1 MDRRGWPFR
10 GSVVARH
17 VAPLLGTTA
26 RADTIASAPMPDE
39 TTMSRPLSARVA
51 RLLPGIALIAQ
62 YRRAWLARD
71 LYAGI
76 ALSAVLVP
84 VGMSYAEAAGLPAV
98 TGLYASIAALLAYAL
113 FGPSRILVL
122 GPDSALAALI
132 AGAIAPL
139 AGHDPQRAVTLA
151 GALALSSGAICI
163 LLGALRLGF
172 VTDLLSRPI
181 QYGYLN
187 GIAIALAIGRVPE
200 LFGMSVYGTDV
211 FSSIPQILQALAG
224 HRFSAH
230 AALLG
235 VSVLAG
241 IALMKRTVPRWPGVL
256 IAVVAATALAQLLP
270 LQGIATVGALPA
282 GAPAPHL
289 PRVSLADLTALAS
302 GAVAVALVSFAD
314 ISMLS
319 RALSTRAGDTPDRNQ
334 ELVALGTANL
344 LAGAMQGC
352 AVSSSASRTP
362 VAIAAGA
369 QSQLTNLVA
378 AACIALLLVAAPML
392 LTLVPRAALAA
403 VVMYAAFGIAEV
415 RSVVRL
421 YRMRRSECLISVL
434 CFAGVVGIGVVP
446 GILLASAL
454 SLLSFV
460 WRAWHPYDAVLGRL
474 AGVRGYHDIA
484 RHPDAVQTPGLVLF
498 RWDAPLFYANVEIFC
513 EHLHA
518 ALAQAARP
526 VVRVVV
532 AAEPVTDIDVSAA
545 DRLVALRNELA
556 ERGIAL
562 NFAEM
567 KGPVKDRL
575 RAYGLFDAFGP
586 ASFFPTVTDAVA
598 HHVQRK
604 SPPGRP
610 VGRPMPQEAARHAR
624 DRADR

>member
-1 MDRRGWPFR
+1 MNRPFSGR
-10 GSVVARH
+10 IVR
-17 VAPLLGTTA
+17 
-26 RADTIASAPMPDE
+26 M
-39 TTMSRPLSARVA
+39 
-51 RLLPGIALIAQ
+51 LPGVALLSN
-62 YRRAWLARD
+62 YRRAWLSRD

-84 VGMSYAEAAGLPAV
+84 VGMSYAQAAGLPAI

-113 FGPSRILVL
+113 LGPSRILVL

-139 AGHDPQRAVTLA
+139 AAHDPQRAIALS
-151 GALALSSGAICI
+151 GALALSAGAICI
-163 LLGALRLGF
+163 LLGALGLGF

-187 GIAIALAIGRVPE
+187 GIAIALVVGRLPE
-200 LFGMSVYGTDV
+200 LFGMPVSGSDV
-211 FSSIPQILQALAG
+211 FSSLTRIVHAFVDG
-224 HRFSAH
+224 RFSI
-230 AALLG
+230 AAGLLG
-235 VSVLAG
+235 VAVLAA
-241 IALMKRTVPRWPGVL
+241 IFLIKRVTPRWPAIL
-256 IAVVAATALAQLLP
+256 IAVLAATLVARLSP
-270 LQGIATVGALPA
+270 LHGVATVGALP
-282 GAPAPHL
+282 GGLPAPHL
-289 PRVSLADLTALAS
+289 PAVSLADVGALAS

-319 RALSTRAGDTPDRNQ
+319 RALSARAGDAPDRNQ
-334 ELVALGTANL
+334 ELIALGAANL
-344 LAGAMQGC
+344 LAGVTQGC

-369 QSQLTNLVA
+369 QSQITNVVA
-378 AACIALLLVAAPML
+378 AACIVILLIAAPML
-392 LTLVPRAALAA
+392 LTFVPRTALAA
-403 VVMYAAFGIAEV
+403 VVIYAAFGIADV

-421 YRMRRSECLISVL
+421 YRMRRGECLISML
-434 CFAGVVGIGVVP
+434 CFAGVIALGVVP

-474 AGVRGYHDIA
+474 TGVRGYHDIA
-484 RHPDAVQTPGLVLF
+484 RHPDAVQTHGLVLF

-513 EHLHA
+513 EHLDA
-518 ALAQAARP
+518 AIAQAAGP
-526 VVRVVV
+526 VTRIVV

-545 DRLVALRNELA
+545 DRLVALHKELE
-556 ERGIAL
+556 ERGIEM

-575 RAYGLFDAFGP
+575 RAYGLFDVFGA

-598 HHVQRK
+598 RHVR
-604 SPPGRP
+604 PPD
-610 VGRPMPQEAARHAR
+610 RHAR
-624 DRADR
+624 GCKRKRAQRRRVSRKTR

>member
-1 MDRRGWPFR
+1 MN
-10 GSVVARH
+10 
-17 VAPLLGTTA
+17 
-26 RADTIASAPMPDE
+26 
-39 TTMSRPLSARVA
+39 RPLSGRVA
-51 RLLPGIALIAQ
+51 RMLPGIALLAN
-62 YRRAWLARD
+62 YRRAWLSHD
-71 LYAGI
+71 LYAGM

-98 TGLYASIAALLAYAL
+98 TGLYASIAALLAYAV

-139 AGHDPQRAVTLA
+139 ADHDPQRAIALS
-151 GALALSSGAICI
+151 GALALSAGTICI

-187 GIAIALAIGRVPE
+187 GIAIALAVGRLPE
-200 LFGMSVYGTDV
+200 LLGMSVPGNDV
-211 FSSIPQILQALAG
+211 FSGLSHIVRALFEQ
-224 HRFSAH
+224 RFSPDAC
-230 AALLG
+230 LLG
-235 VSVLAG
+235 VGVLAA
-241 IALMKRTVPRWPGVL
+241 IAAMKRMMPRWPGVL
-256 IAVVAATALAQLLP
+256 IAVLAATLAARVAP
-270 LQGIATVGALPA
+270 LHGVVTVGALPA

-289 PRVSLADLTALAS
+289 PVVSLADLTALAS

-319 RALSTRAGDTPDRNQ
+319 RALSARAGDTPDRNQ
-334 ELVALGTANL
+334 ELVALGAANL
-344 LAGAMQGC
+344 LAGVMQGC

-369 QSQLTNLVA
+369 QSQVTNLVA
-378 AACIALLLVAAPML
+378 AGCIALLLIAAPAL

-403 VVMYAAFGIAEV
+403 VVIYAAFGIADV

-421 YRMRRSECLISVL
+421 YRMRRGECLISVL
-434 CFAGVVGIGVVP
+434 CFAGVIGMGVVP
-446 GILLASAL
+446 GVLLASAL

-518 ALAQAARP
+518 ALTRAAGP
-526 VVRVVV
+526 VDRIVV

-545 DRLVALRNELA
+545 DRLVALREELG
-556 ERGIAL
+556 EQGIAL
-562 NFAEM
+562 DFAEM

-575 RAYGLFDAFGP
+575 RAYGLFDVFGS
-586 ASFFPTVTDAVA
+586 ASFFPTVADAVA
-598 HHVQRK
+598 HHVQRHDK
-604 SPPGRP
+604 
-610 VGRPMPQEAARHAR
+610 HAR
-624 DRADR
+624 AGEHVVRPSSSGPAEDRADG

>member
-1 MDRRGWPFR
+1 MN
-10 GSVVARH
+10 
-17 VAPLLGTTA
+17 
-26 RADTIASAPMPDE
+26 
-39 TTMSRPLSARVA
+39 RPLSARVA
-51 RLLPGIALIAQ
+51 HLFPGVALLAN
-62 YRRAWLARD
+62 YRGAWLPRD

-84 VGMSYAEAAGLPAV
+84 VGMSYAEAAGLPAI
-98 TGLYASIAALLAYAL
+98 TGLHASIAALLAYAL
-113 FGPSRILVL
+113 LGPSRILVL

-139 AGHDPQRAVTLA
+139 AGHDPQRAIALA
-151 GALALSSGAICI
+151 GALALSAGTICI

-187 GIAIALAIGRVPE
+187 GIAIALAIGRLPE
-200 LFGMSVYGTDV
+200 LLGMPVSGGDV
-211 FSSIPQILQALAG
+211 FTSVPRIVQALSG
-224 HRFSAH
+224 HRFSI
-230 AALLG
+230 AATALG
-235 VSVLAG
+235 IGTLA
-241 IALMKRTVPRWPGVL
+241 IIFLMKRTMPRAPGVL
-256 IAVVAATALAQLLP
+256 IAVLAATVVAQVPP
-270 LQGIATVGALPA
+270 LHGAATIGALPA
-282 GAPAPHL
+282 GAPVPHL
-289 PRVSLADLTALAS
+289 PAVSVADLVALAS
-302 GAVAVALVSFAD
+302 GAIAVALVSFAD

-334 ELVALGTANL
+334 ELLALGAANL
-344 LAGAMQGC
+344 LAGVMQGC

-369 QSQLTNLVA
+369 QSQVTNLVA
-378 AACIALLLVAAPML
+378 AACIALLLAAAPAL

-403 VVMYAAFGIAEV
+403 VVIYAAFGIADV

-421 YRMRRSECLISVL
+421 YRMRRGECLISVL
-434 CFAGVVGIGVVP
+434 CFAGVIGMGVVP

-474 AGVRGYHDIA
+474 AGVRGYHDVA
-484 RHPDAVQTPGLVLF
+484 RHPDAVLIPGLLLF

-518 ALAQAARP
+518 AIAKSASP
-526 VVRVVV
+526 VARVVI

-545 DRLVALRNELA
+545 DRLVVLGEELR
-556 ERGIAL
+556 ERKIAL

-575 RAYGLFDAFGP
+575 RAYGLYDAFGP
-586 ASFFPTVTDAVA
+586 ACFFPTVTDAVA
-598 HHVQRK
+598 HHVGRQR
-604 SPPGRP
+604 
-610 VGRPMPQEAARHAR
+610 RHAR
-624 DRADR
+624 DDEPVPRAAPPRATRDRSDS

>member
-1 MDRRGWPFR
+1 M
-10 GSVVARH
+10 
-17 VAPLLGTTA
+17 
-26 RADTIASAPMPDE
+26 
-39 TTMSRPLSARVA
+39 
-51 RLLPGIALIAQ
+51 LPGIALLAN
-62 YRRAWLARD
+62 YRRAWLSHD
-71 LYAGI
+71 LYAGM

-98 TGLYASIAALLAYAL
+98 TGLYASIAALLAYAV

-139 AGHDPQRAVTLA
+139 ADHDPQRAIALS
-151 GALALSSGAICI
+151 GALALSAGTICI

-187 GIAIALAIGRVPE
+187 GIAIALAVGRLPE
-200 LFGMSVYGTDV
+200 LLGMSVPGNDV
-211 FSSIPQILQALAG
+211 FSGLSHIVRALFEQ
-224 HRFSAH
+224 RFSPDAC
-230 AALLG
+230 LLG
-235 VSVLAG
+235 VGVLAA
-241 IALMKRTVPRWPGVL
+241 IAAMKRMMPRWPGVL
-256 IAVVAATALAQLLP
+256 IAVLAATLAARVAP
-270 LQGIATVGALPA
+270 LHGVVTVGALPA

-289 PRVSLADLTALAS
+289 PVVSLADVTALAS

-319 RALSTRAGDTPDRNQ
+319 RALSARAGDTPDRNQ
-334 ELVALGTANL
+334 ELVALGAANL
-344 LAGAMQGC
+344 LAGVMQGC

-369 QSQLTNLVA
+369 QSQVTNLVA
-378 AACIALLLVAAPML
+378 AGCIALLLIAAPAL

-403 VVMYAAFGIAEV
+403 VVIYAAFGIADV

-421 YRMRRSECLISVL
+421 YRMRRGECLISVL
-434 CFAGVVGIGVVP
+434 CFAGVIGMGVVP
-446 GILLASAL
+446 GVLLASAL

-518 ALAQAARP
+518 ALTRAAGP
-526 VVRVVV
+526 VDRIVV

-545 DRLVALRNELA
+545 DRLVALREELG
-556 ERGIAL
+556 EQGIAL
-562 NFAEM
+562 DFAEM

-575 RAYGLFDAFGP
+575 RAYGLFDVFGS
-586 ASFFPTVTDAVA
+586 ASFFPTVADAVA
-598 HHVQRK
+598 HHVQRHDK
-604 SPPGRP
+604 
-610 VGRPMPQEAARHAR
+610 HAR
-624 DRADR
+624 AGEHVVRPSSSGPAEDRADG

>member
-1 MDRRGWPFR
+1 MNRHL
-10 GSVVARH
+10 SEH
-17 VAPLLGTTA
+17 VAHLF
-26 RADTIASAPMPDE
+26 
-39 TTMSRPLSARVA
+39 
-51 RLLPGIALIAQ
+51 PGIALLTH
-62 YRRAWLARD
+62 YRRAWLSRD

-84 VGMSYAEAAGLPAV
+84 VGMSYAQAAGLPAV
-98 TGLYASIAALLAYAL
+98 TGLHASIAALLAYAL
-113 FGPSRILVL
+113 LGPSRILVL

-139 AGHDPQRAVTLA
+139 ADHDPQRAIALA
-151 GALALSSGAICI
+151 GAMALSAGTICI
-163 LLGALRLGF
+163 LLGTLRLGF

-187 GIAIALAIGRVPE
+187 GIAIALAIGRLPE
-200 LFGMSVYGTDV
+200 LLGMPAAGGDV
-211 FSSIPQILQALAG
+211 FSSVPPIVHALAER
-224 HRFSAH
+224 RFSTD

-235 VSVLAG
+235 IGALAT
-241 IALMKRTVPRWPGVL
+241 IFLMKRVMPRAPGVL
-256 IAVVAATALAQLLP
+256 IAVLAATVVAHVSP
-270 LQGIATVGALPA
+270 LHGIATVGTLPA
-282 GAPAPHL
+282 GAPVAHL
-289 PRVSLADLTALAS
+289 PVVSVADLGALAS

-319 RALSTRAGDTPDRNQ
+319 RALSARSGETPDRNQ
-334 ELVALGTANL
+334 ELVALGAANL
-344 LAGAMQGC
+344 LAGMMQGC

-369 QSQLTNLVA
+369 QSQVTNLVA
-378 AACIALLLVAAPML
+378 AACIAILLVAAPTL
-392 LTLVPRAALAA
+392 LTGVPRAALAA
-403 VVMYAAFGIAEV
+403 VVMYAAFGIADV

-421 YRMRRSECLISVL
+421 YRMRRGECLIAVL

-484 RHPDAVQTPGLVLF
+484 RHPDAVQTPGLLLF

-518 ALAQAARP
+518 AIVSSASP
-526 VVRVVV
+526 VTRIVI

-545 DRLVALRNELA
+545 DRLVALCEELRA
-556 ERGIAL
+556 QTIAL
-562 NFAEM
+562 DFAEM

-598 HHVQRK
+598 HHVRRQREHARDDEPVAHPA
-604 SPPGRP
+604 PPP
-610 VGRPMPQEAARHAR
+610 ADR
-624 DRADR
+624 DRADG

>member
-1 MDRRGWPFR
+1 MN
-10 GSVVARH
+10 
-17 VAPLLGTTA
+17 
-26 RADTIASAPMPDE
+26 
-39 TTMSRPLSARVA
+39 RPLSARVA
-51 RLLPGIALIAQ
+51 HLFPGVALLAN
-62 YRRAWLARD
+62 YRRAWLPRD

-84 VGMSYAEAAGLPAV
+84 VGMSYAEAAGLPAI
-98 TGLYASIAALLAYAL
+98 TGLHASIAALLAYAL
-113 FGPSRILVL
+113 LGPSRILVL

-139 AGHDPQRAVTLA
+139 AGHDPQRAIALA
-151 GALALSSGAICI
+151 GALALSAGTICI

-187 GIAIALAIGRVPE
+187 GIAIALAIGRLPE
-200 LFGMSVYGTDV
+200 LLGMPVSGGDV
-211 FSSIPQILQALAG
+211 FTSVPRIVQALSG
-224 HRFSAH
+224 HRFSI
-230 AALLG
+230 AATALG
-235 VSVLAG
+235 IGTLA
-241 IALMKRTVPRWPGVL
+241 IIFLMKRTMPRAPGVL
-256 IAVVAATALAQLLP
+256 IAVLAATVVAQVPP
-270 LQGIATVGALPA
+270 LHGAATIGALPA
-282 GAPAPHL
+282 GAPVPHL
-289 PRVSLADLTALAS
+289 PAVSVADLVALAS
-302 GAVAVALVSFAD
+302 GAIAVALVSFAD

-334 ELVALGTANL
+334 ELLALGAANL
-344 LAGAMQGC
+344 LAGVMQGC

-369 QSQLTNLVA
+369 QSQVTNLVA
-378 AACIALLLVAAPML
+378 AACIALLLAAAPAL

-403 VVMYAAFGIAEV
+403 VVIYAAFGIADV

-421 YRMRRSECLISVL
+421 YRMRRGECLISVL
-434 CFAGVVGIGVVP
+434 CFAGVIGMGVVP

-474 AGVRGYHDIA
+474 AGVRGYHDVA
-484 RHPDAVQTPGLVLF
+484 RHPDAVLIPGLLLF

-518 ALAQAARP
+518 AIAKSASP
-526 VVRVVV
+526 VARVVI

-545 DRLVALRNELA
+545 DRLVMLGEELR
-556 ERGIAL
+556 ERKIAL
-562 NFAEM
+562 DFAEM

-575 RAYGLFDAFGP
+575 RAYGLYDAFGP
-586 ASFFPTVTDAVA
+586 ARFFPTVTDAVA
-598 HHVQRK
+598 HHVGRQR
-604 SPPGRP
+604 
-610 VGRPMPQEAARHAR
+610 RHAR
-624 DRADR
+624 DDEPVPRAAPPRATRDRSDS

>member
-1 MDRRGWPFR
+1 MN
-10 GSVVARH
+10 
-17 VAPLLGTTA
+17 
-26 RADTIASAPMPDE
+26 
-39 TTMSRPLSARVA
+39 RPLSARVA
-51 RLLPGIALIAQ
+51 HLFPGVALLAN
-62 YRRAWLARD
+62 YRRAWLPRD

-84 VGMSYAEAAGLPAV
+84 VGMSYAEAAGLPAI
-98 TGLYASIAALLAYAL
+98 TGLHASIAALLAYAL
-113 FGPSRILVL
+113 LGPSRILVL

-139 AGHDPQRAVTLA
+139 AGHDPQRAIALA
-151 GALALSSGAICI
+151 GALALSAGTICI

-187 GIAIALAIGRVPE
+187 GIAIALAIGRLPE
-200 LFGMSVYGTDV
+200 LLGMPVSGGDV
-211 FSSIPQILQALAG
+211 FTGVPRIVQALSG
-224 HRFSAH
+224 HRFSI
-230 AALLG
+230 AATALG
-235 VSVLAG
+235 IGTLA
-241 IALMKRTVPRWPGVL
+241 IIFLMKRTMPRAPGVL
-256 IAVVAATALAQLLP
+256 IAVLAATVVAQVPP
-270 LQGIATVGALPA
+270 LHGAATIGALPA
-282 GAPAPHL
+282 GAPVPHL
-289 PRVSLADLTALAS
+289 PAVSVADLVALAS
-302 GAVAVALVSFAD
+302 GAIAVALVSFAD

-334 ELVALGTANL
+334 ELLALGAANL
-344 LAGAMQGC
+344 LAGVMQGC

-369 QSQLTNLVA
+369 QSQVTNLVA
-378 AACIALLLVAAPML
+378 AACIALLLAAAPAL

-403 VVMYAAFGIAEV
+403 VVIYAAFGIADV

-421 YRMRRSECLISVL
+421 YRMRRGECLISVL
-434 CFAGVVGIGVVP
+434 CFAGVIGMGVVP

-474 AGVRGYHDIA
+474 AGVRGYHDVA
-484 RHPDAVQTPGLVLF
+484 RHPDAVLIPGLLLF

-518 ALAQAARP
+518 AIAKSASP
-526 VVRVVV
+526 VARVVI

-545 DRLVALRNELA
+545 DRLVMLGEELR
-556 ERGIAL
+556 ERKIAL
-562 NFAEM
+562 DFAEM

-575 RAYGLFDAFGP
+575 RAYGLYDAFGP
-586 ASFFPTVTDAVA
+586 ACFFPTVTDAVA
-598 HHVQRK
+598 HHVGRQR
-604 SPPGRP
+604 
-610 VGRPMPQEAARHAR
+610 RHAR
-624 DRADR
+624 DDEPVPRAAPPRATRDRSDG

>member
-1 MDRRGWPFR
+1 MN
-10 GSVVARH
+10 
-17 VAPLLGTTA
+17 
-26 RADTIASAPMPDE
+26 
-39 TTMSRPLSARVA
+39 RPLSARVA
-51 RLLPGIALIAQ
+51 HLFPGVALLAN
-62 YRRAWLARD
+62 YRRAWLPRD

-84 VGMSYAEAAGLPAV
+84 VGMSYAEAAGLPAI
-98 TGLYASIAALLAYAL
+98 TGLHASIAALLAYAL
-113 FGPSRILVL
+113 LGPSRILVL

-139 AGHDPQRAVTLA
+139 AGHDPQRAIALA
-151 GALALSSGAICI
+151 GALALSAGTICI

-187 GIAIALAIGRVPE
+187 GIAIALAIGRLPE
-200 LFGMSVYGTDV
+200 LLGMPVSGGDV
-211 FSSIPQILQALAG
+211 FTSVPRIVQALSG
-224 HRFSAH
+224 HRFSI
-230 AALLG
+230 AATTLG
-235 VSVLAG
+235 IGTLA
-241 IALMKRTVPRWPGVL
+241 IIFLMKRTMSRAPGVL
-256 IAVVAATALAQLLP
+256 IAVLAATVVAQVPP
-270 LQGIATVGALPA
+270 LHGAATIGALPA
-282 GAPAPHL
+282 GAPVPHL
-289 PRVSLADLTALAS
+289 PAVSVADLVALAS
-302 GAVAVALVSFAD
+302 GAIAVALVSFAD

-334 ELVALGTANL
+334 ELLALGAANL
-344 LAGAMQGC
+344 LAGVMQGC

-369 QSQLTNLVA
+369 QSQVTNLVA
-378 AACIALLLVAAPML
+378 AACIALLLAAAPAL

-403 VVMYAAFGIAEV
+403 VVIYAAFAIADV

-421 YRMRRSECLISVL
+421 YRMRRGECLISVL
-434 CFAGVVGIGVVP
+434 CFAGVIGMGVVP

-474 AGVRGYHDIA
+474 AGVRGYHDVA
-484 RHPDAVQTPGLVLF
+484 RHPDAVLIPGLLLF

-518 ALAQAARP
+518 AIAKSASP
-526 VVRVVV
+526 VARVVI

-545 DRLVALRNELA
+545 DRLVMLGEELR
-556 ERGIAL
+556 ERKIAL
-562 NFAEM
+562 DFAEM

-575 RAYGLFDAFGP
+575 RAYGLYDAFGP
-586 ASFFPTVTDAVA
+586 ARFFPTVTDAVA
-598 HHVQRK
+598 HHVGRQR
-604 SPPGRP
+604 
-610 VGRPMPQEAARHAR
+610 RHAR
-624 DRADR
+624 DDEPVPRAAPPRATRDRSDG

>member
-1 MDRRGWPFR
+1 MNRHL
-10 GSVVARH
+10 SEH
-17 VAPLLGTTA
+17 VAHLF
-26 RADTIASAPMPDE
+26 
-39 TTMSRPLSARVA
+39 
-51 RLLPGIALIAQ
+51 PGIALLTH
-62 YRRAWLARD
+62 YRRAWLSRD

-84 VGMSYAEAAGLPAV
+84 VGMSYAQAAGLPAV
-98 TGLYASIAALLAYAL
+98 TGLHASIAALLAYAL
-113 FGPSRILVL
+113 LGPSRILVL

-139 AGHDPQRAVTLA
+139 ADHDPQRAIALA
-151 GALALSSGAICI
+151 GALALSAGTICI
-163 LLGALRLGF
+163 LLGTLHLGF

-187 GIAIALAIGRVPE
+187 GIAIALAIGRLPE
-200 LFGMSVYGTDV
+200 LLGMPAAGGDV
-211 FSSIPQILQALAG
+211 FSSVPPIVRALAEG
-224 HRFSAH
+224 RFSTD

-235 VSVLAG
+235 IGALAT
-241 IALMKRTVPRWPGVL
+241 IFVMKRVMPRAPGVL
-256 IAVVAATALAQLLP
+256 IAVLAATVVAHVSP
-270 LQGIATVGALPA
+270 LHGIATVGTLPA
-282 GAPAPHL
+282 GAPVAHL
-289 PRVSLADLTALAS
+289 PVVSVADLGALAS

-319 RALSTRAGDTPDRNQ
+319 RALSARSGETPDRNQ
-334 ELVALGTANL
+334 ELVALGAANL
-344 LAGAMQGC
+344 LAGMMQGC

-369 QSQLTNLVA
+369 QSQVTNLVA
-378 AACIALLLVAAPML
+378 AACIAILLVAAPTL
-392 LTLVPRAALAA
+392 LTGVPRAALAA
-403 VVMYAAFGIAEV
+403 VVMYAAFGIADV
-415 RSVVRL
+415 RSVIRL
-421 YRMRRSECLISVL
+421 YRMRRGECLIAVL
-434 CFAGVVGIGVVP
+434 CFAGVIGIGVVP

-484 RHPDAVQTPGLVLF
+484 RHPDAVQTPGLLLF

-518 ALAQAARP
+518 AIVSSAFP
-526 VVRVVV
+526 VTRIVI

-545 DRLVALRNELA
+545 DRLVALCEELRA
-556 ERGIAL
+556 QTIAL
-562 NFAEM
+562 DFAEM

-598 HHVQRK
+598 HHVRRQREHARDDEPVA
-604 SPPGRP
+604 PPAP
-610 VGRPMPQEAARHAR
+610 PPADR
-624 DRADR
+624 DRADG